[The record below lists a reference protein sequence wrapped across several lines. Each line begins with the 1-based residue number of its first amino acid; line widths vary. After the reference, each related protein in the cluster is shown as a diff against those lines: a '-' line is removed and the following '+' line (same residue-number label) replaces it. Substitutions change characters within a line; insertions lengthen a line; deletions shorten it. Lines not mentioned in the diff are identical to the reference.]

1 MKTKEDLI
9 KSSFCIY
16 YIYMDTYLVFND
28 KSIIKS
34 DYLNEDV
41 YNLLDKTFEIPNSFR
56 FDVIKVT
63 PQYVARPDLLSYDMY
78 GTDLYVD
85 VICKLNGISNPFEM
99 NEGDMIVIPS
109 PSDIT
114 SFFVKPIIL
123 EQTDKENNTP
133 KAKQRQEKRKPNSAI
148 IGDKRFTIDTKK
160 RVIIY

>member
-1 MKTKEDLI
+1 
-9 KSSFCIY
+9 
-16 YIYMDTYLVFND
+16 MDGYLVFND

-34 DYLNEDV
+34 HYLNEDM
-41 YNLLDKTFEIPNSFR
+41 YNFLDKTFEIPSSFK

-63 PQYVARPDLLSYDMY
+63 SQYVARPDLLSYDIY

-85 VICKLNGISNPFEM
+85 VICKLNDISNPFEL

-109 PSDIT
+109 AADIT

-123 EQTDKENNTP
+123 EQNDKENNIL
-133 KAKQRQEKRKPNSAI
+133 KAKQKQEKRKPNSAI
-148 IGDKRFTIDTKK
+148 VGDKRFTIDTKK